1 MVGHRVE
8 TEVGV
13 DEAETIQSGQVGFQ
27 FIAIPGSFLFEL
39 AIRFDDR
46 LEWIGGSR
54 ALMEPEDALM
64 RAALVLIGG
73 SWEAQARMPAEND
86 DHTLSFRAFLAGD
99 PPNAAWVGERAC
111 ELIWSEVDRR
121 NGGVIEQR
129 SLGFAGS
136 VVQLAEAALEAGE
149 ARRAAISQPPS
160 AALIALSAALPA
172 LKAQAPRH

>member
-54 ALMEPEDALM
+54 SMCA
-64 RAALVLIGG
+64 
-73 SWEAQARMPAEND
+73 
-86 DHTLSFRAFLAGD
+86 
-99 PPNAAWVGERAC
+99 
-111 ELIWSEVDRR
+111 
-121 NGGVIEQR
+121 
-129 SLGFAGS
+129 
-136 VVQLAEAALEAGE
+136 
-149 ARRAAISQPPS
+149 
-160 AALIALSAALPA
+160 
-172 LKAQAPRH
+172 